1 MLTNALGE
9 IEVLGLAAAIEAADV
24 AVKAAN
30 VRLIGYETTD
40 GAGMVTVKVEGQV
53 SSVSA
58 AVAAAAAAAAR
69 VSTVFAT
76 SVIPRPSP
84 QLGDVV
90 LSPLTV
96 GLGAPTSVDRP
107 GSGAAAPTPPE
118 EAPTEPERGEPEPGP
133 GDADQDGAGP
143 ERGEPAQDGAGQDG
157 AGSEQAGDEGSG
169 GAPDGARGG
178 ARQKDAPSATGTG
191 RANRPSGRR
200 ASVGGDGP
208 STEKERQKEG

>member
-76 SVIPRPSP
+76 SVIPRPDP

-96 GLGAPTSVDRP
+96 GLGAPTSADRP
-107 GSGAAAPTPPE
+107 GHGAAVPTPPE
-118 EAPTEPERGEPEPGP
+118 EAPAEPEP
-133 GDADQDGAGP
+133 D
-143 ERGEPAQDGAGQDG
+143 QDG
-157 AGSEQAGDEGSG
+157 AGSERGEPAQAGDEGSG
-169 GAPDGARGG
+169 CAPDGARGG
-178 ARQKDAPSATGTG
+178 ARQKDAPSTIGTG

>member
-76 SVIPRPSP
+76 SVIPRPDP

-96 GLGAPTSVDRP
+96 GLGAPTSADRP
-107 GSGAAAPTPPE
+107 GHGAAVPTPPE
-118 EAPTEPERGEPEPGP
+118 EAPAEPEPGQ
-133 GDADQDGAGP
+133 GDADQDGAGS
-143 ERGEPAQDGAGQDG
+143 ERGEPAPDGA
-157 AGSEQAGDEGSG
+157 EQAGDEGSG
-169 GAPDGARGG
+169 CAPDGARGG
-178 ARQKDAPSATGTG
+178 ARQKDAPSTIGTG

>member
-1 MLTNALGE
+1 M
-9 IEVLGLAAAIEAADV
+9 
-24 AVKAAN
+24 KAAN

-76 SVIPRPSP
+76 SVIPRPDP

-96 GLGAPTSVDRP
+96 GLGAPTSADRP
-107 GSGAAAPTPPE
+107 GHGAAVPTPPE
-118 EAPTEPERGEPEPGP
+118 EAPAEPEPGQ
-133 GDADQDGAGP
+133 GDADQDGAGS
-143 ERGEPAQDGAGQDG
+143 ERGEPAQDGA
-157 AGSEQAGDEGSG
+157 EQAGDEGSG
-169 GAPDGARGG
+169 CAPDGARGG
-178 ARQKDAPSATGTG
+178 ARQKDAPSTIGTG

>member
-76 SVIPRPSP
+76 SVIPRPDP

-96 GLGAPTSVDRP
+96 GLGAPTSADRP
-107 GSGAAAPTPPE
+107 GHGAAVPTPP
-118 EAPTEPERGEPEPGP
+118 
-133 GDADQDGAGP
+133 
-143 ERGEPAQDGAGQDG
+143 
-157 AGSEQAGDEGSG
+157 
-169 GAPDGARGG
+169 
-178 ARQKDAPSATGTG
+178 
-191 RANRPSGRR
+191 
-200 ASVGGDGP
+200 
-208 STEKERQKEG
+208 

>member
-107 GSGAAAPTPPE
+107 APGAAAPTPPE
-118 EAPTEPERGEPEPGP
+118 EAPTEPEPGP

-157 AGSEQAGDEGSG
+157 DGSEQAGDEGSG

-191 RANRPSGRR
+191 RANLPSGRR

>member
-76 SVIPRPSP
+76 SVIPRPDP

-96 GLGAPTSVDRP
+96 GLGAPTSADRP
-107 GSGAAAPTPPE
+107 GHGAAVPTPPE
-118 EAPTEPERGEPEPGP
+118 EAPAEPEPGQ
-133 GDADQDGAGP
+133 GDADQDGAGS
-143 ERGEPAQDGAGQDG
+143 ERGEPAQ
-157 AGSEQAGDEGSG
+157 
-169 GAPDGARGG
+169 DGARGG
-178 ARQKDAPSATGTG
+178 ARQKDAPSTIGTG